1 MRPYAIGDKVA
12 IDDDSGII
20 EAITITEK
28 GRRYDIQYSS
38 LWIMAVDVP
47 EDEIKPWTEDKNE
60 FADTEQ

>member
-1 MRPYAIGDKVA
+1 MTQFAVGDKVA

-20 EAITITEK
+20 ESIKITDK
-28 GRRYDIQYSS
+28 GPRYDIQYSS